1 MYIHPAGYRVILV
14 FFVLVVL
21 VAVLVHFI
29 PGIPGW
35 LEWGVRGALIAL
47 FCLVLWFFRIPPRP
61 FNAAPNEVTA
71 VSDGKVVL
79 VEEVEEPEVIGGKA
93 IKICVFL
100 SIFDV
105 HCQWAPVGGTL
116 EYYKYHPGEY
126 LVAWHEKSSTLNER
140 TTFAQR
146 TPSGLVV
153 WRQIAGAVARRIRVF
168 VEEGQE
174 VEHGQEAGF
183 ILFGSRIDFYLPL
196 DAEVL
201 VQPGDRVVARS
212 TVMARLPEVH

>member
-29 PGIPGW
+29 PGMPGW

-79 VEEVEEPEVIGGKA
+79 VEEVDEPEVIGGKA

-105 HCQWAPVGGTL
+105 HCQWAPVGGKL

-140 TTFAQR
+140 TTFGR
-146 TPSGLVV
+146 SGGLASDCRCGSAADPRVCQG
-153 WRQIAGAVARRIRVF
+153 RAGGGARPGGRVHP
-168 VEEGQE
+168 V
-174 VEHGQEAGF
+174 
-183 ILFGSRIDFYLPL
+183 RKPD
-196 DAEVL
+196 
-201 VQPGDRVVARS
+201 
-212 TVMARLPEVH
+212 

>member
-14 FFVLVVL
+14 FLILVIAL
-21 VAVLVHFI
+21 AVLVHQI
-29 PGIPGW
+29 PQIPSW
-35 LEWGVRGALIAL
+35 LEWGARGALLIL

-61 FNAAPNEVTA
+61 FSAAPNEVTA

-79 VEEVEEPEVIGGKA
+79 VEEVDEPEVIGGKA
-93 IKICVFL
+93 IKVCVFL

-105 HCQWAPVGGTL
+105 HCQWAPVGGIL
-116 EYYKYHPGEY
+116 EYFKYHPGEY

-140 TTFAQR
+140 TTFGQR
-146 TPSGLVV
+146 TPYGMVV
-153 WRQIAGAVARRIRVF
+153 WRQIAGAVARRIRWF

-174 VEHGQEAGF
+174 MKHGQEAGF

-212 TVMARLPEVH
+212 TVVARLPEVP

>member
-14 FFVLVVL
+14 FLAILVLL
-21 VAVLVHFI
+21 AVLIHQI
-29 PGIPGW
+29 PGMPMW
-35 LEWGVRGALIAL
+35 MEWGLRGAFLIL

-61 FNAAPNEVTA
+61 LTAGPNEVTA

-79 VEEVEEPEVIGGKA
+79 VEEVDEPEVIGGKA

-105 HCQWAPVGGTL
+105 HAQWAPIGGKL
-116 EYYKYHPGEY
+116 EYFKYHEGDY

-153 WRQIAGAVARRIRVF
+153 WRQIAGAVARRIRWF
-168 VEEGQE
+168 VNEGEE
-174 VEHGQEAGF
+174 VAHGQEAGF

-196 DAEVL
+196 GSEVL
-201 VQPGDRVVARS
+201 VKPGDRVVARG
-212 TVMARLPEVH
+212 TVMARLPEVD

>member
-1 MYIHPAGYRVILV
+1 MYIHPAGYRGILV
-14 FFVLVVL
+14 FLILVIAL
-21 VAVLVHFI
+21 AVLVHQI
-29 PGIPGW
+29 PQIPSW
-35 LEWGVRGALIAL
+35 LEWGARGALLIL
-47 FCLVLWFFRIPPRP
+47 FCLVLWFFRIPLRP
-61 FNAAPNEVTA
+61 FSAAPNEVTA

-79 VEEVEEPEVIGGKA
+79 VEEVDEPEVIGGKA
-93 IKICVFL
+93 IKVCVFL

-116 EYYKYHPGEY
+116 EYFKYHPGEY
-126 LVAWHEKSSTLNER
+126 LVAWHEKSSTLDER
-140 TTFAQR
+140 TTFGQR
-146 TPSGLVV
+146 TPYGMVV
-153 WRQIAGAVARRIRVF
+153 WRQIAGAVARRIRWF

-174 VEHGQEAGF
+174 MEHGQEAGF

-212 TVMARLPEVH
+212 TVVARLPEVP

>member
-14 FFVLVVL
+14 FLILVIAL
-21 VAVLVHFI
+21 AVLVHQI
-29 PGIPGW
+29 PQIPSW
-35 LEWGVRGALIAL
+35 LEWGARGALLIL

-61 FNAAPNEVTA
+61 FSAAPNEVTA

-79 VEEVEEPEVIGGKA
+79 VEEVDEPEVIGGKA
-93 IKICVFL
+93 IKVCVFL

-116 EYYKYHPGEY
+116 EYFKYHPGEY

-140 TTFAQR
+140 TPFGQR
-146 TPSGLVV
+146 TSYGMVV
-153 WRQIAGAVARRIRVF
+153 WRQIAGAVARRIRWF

-174 VEHGQEAGF
+174 MEHGQEAGF

-212 TVMARLPEVH
+212 TVVARLPEVP

>member
-1 MYIHPAGYRVILV
+1 MILV
-14 FFVLVVL
+14 FLVLVIAL
-21 VAVLVHFI
+21 AVLVHQI
-29 PGIPGW
+29 PQIPSW
-35 LEWGVRGALIAL
+35 LEWGVRGALLIL

-61 FNAAPNEVTA
+61 FSAAPNEITA

-79 VEEVEEPEVIGGKA
+79 VEEVDEPEVIGGKA
-93 IKICVFL
+93 IKVCVFL

-116 EYYKYHPGEY
+116 EYFKYHPGEY

-140 TTFAQR
+140 TTFGQR
-146 TPSGLVV
+146 TPHGVVV
-153 WRQIAGAVARRIRVF
+153 WRQIAGAVARRIRWF
-168 VEEGQE
+168 VGEGQE
-174 VEHGQEAGF
+174 MEHGQEAGF

-212 TVMARLPEVH
+212 TVVARLPEVP

>member
-14 FFVLVVL
+14 FFVLL
-21 VAVLVHFI
+21 LLLAVLVHFI
-29 PGIPGW
+29 PGIPSW
-35 LEWGVRGALIAL
+35 LNWGLRVVFMGL

-61 FNAAPNEVTA
+61 FSAAPNEITA

-79 VEEVEEPEVIGGKA
+79 VEEVDEPEVVGGKA
-93 IKICVFL
+93 IKVCIFL

-105 HCQWAPVGGTL
+105 HAQWAPIGGTL
-116 EYYKYHPGEY
+116 EYFKYHPGEY

-153 WRQIAGAVARRIRVF
+153 WRQIAGAVARRIRWF
-168 VEEGQE
+168 VEEGQH
-174 VEHGQEAGF
+174 VGHGQESGF
-183 ILFGSRIDFYLPL
+183 ILFGSRIDLYLPT
-196 DAEVL
+196 DSEIL

-212 TVMARLPEVH
+212 TVLARLKEVH

>member
-14 FFVLVVL
+14 FLVIIVAL
-21 VAVLVHFI
+21 AVLVHQI
-29 PGIPGW
+29 PQIPSW
-35 LEWGVRGALIAL
+35 LEWGLRGALLIL

-61 FNAAPNEVTA
+61 FSAAPNEVTA

-79 VEEVEEPEVIGGKA
+79 VEEVDEPEVIGGKA
-93 IKICVFL
+93 IKVCVFL

-116 EYYKYHPGEY
+116 EYFKYHPGEY

-140 TTFAQR
+140 TTFGQR
-146 TPSGLVV
+146 TPHGMVV
-153 WRQIAGAVARRIRVF
+153 WRQIAGAVARRIRWF

-174 VEHGQEAGF
+174 IEHGQEAGF
-183 ILFGSRIDFYLPL
+183 ILFGSRIDIYLPL

-201 VQPGDRVVARS
+201 VKPGDRVVARS
-212 TVMARLPEVH
+212 TVVAKLPELD

>member
-1 MYIHPAGYRVILV
+1 MYIHLAGYRVILV
-14 FFVLVVL
+14 FLVIVIAL
-21 VAVLVHFI
+21 AVLVRQI
-29 PGIPGW
+29 PQIPSW
-35 LEWGVRGALIAL
+35 LEWGVRGALLIL

-61 FNAAPNEVTA
+61 FSAAPNEVTA

-79 VEEVEEPEVIGGKA
+79 VEEVDEPEVIGGKA
-93 IKICVFL
+93 IKVCVFL

-116 EYYKYHPGEY
+116 EYFKYHPGEY

-140 TTFAQR
+140 TTFGQR
-146 TPSGLVV
+146 TPHGMVV
-153 WRQIAGAVARRIRVF
+153 WRQIAGAVARRIRWF

-174 VEHGQEAGF
+174 MEHGQEAGF

-201 VQPGDRVVARS
+201 VKPGDRVVARS
-212 TVMARLPEVH
+212 TVVARLPEVP

>member
-14 FFVLVVL
+14 FFLIAILLVVL
-21 VAVLVHFI
+21 VHQWGILPRWAEYGVGAVML
-29 PGIPGW
+29 
-35 LEWGVRGALIAL
+35 ALC
-47 FCLVLWFFRIPPRP
+47 CLVLWFFRIPPRP
-61 FNAAPNEVTA
+61 LSAGENEVTA

-79 VEEVEEPEVIGGKA
+79 VEEVDEPEVIGGRA

-105 HCQWAPVGGTL
+105 HAQWAPIGGRL
-116 EYYKYHPGEY
+116 EYFKYHEGEY

-146 TPSGLVV
+146 TPAGLVV
-153 WRQIAGAVARRIRVF
+153 WRQIAGAVARRIRWF
-168 VEEGQE
+168 VNEGDE
-174 VEHGQEAGF
+174 VAHGQECGF

-196 DAEVL
+196 GSEVL
-201 VQPGDRVVARS
+201 VKPGDRVVARG
-212 TVMARLPEVH
+212 TVMARLPEVD

>member
-14 FFVLVVL
+14 FFVLLVL
-21 VAVLVHFI
+21 LAVLVHVI
-29 PGIPGW
+29 PGMPSW
-35 LEWGVRGALIAL
+35 LEWGLRGVFLVL
-47 FCLVLWFFRIPPRP
+47 FCMVLWFFRIPPRP
-61 FNAAPNEVTA
+61 FTAGPHEVTA

-79 VEEVEEPEVIGGKA
+79 VEEVDEPEVIGGKA

-105 HCQWAPVGGTL
+105 HAQWAPIGGKL
-116 EYYKYHPGEY
+116 EYFKYHEGEY

-146 TPSGLVV
+146 TPAGLVV
-153 WRQIAGAVARRIRVF
+153 WRQIAGAVARRIRYF
-168 VEEGQE
+168 VEEGQM
-174 VEHGQEAGF
+174 VEHGQECGF

-196 DAEVL
+196 EAEVL
-201 VQPGDRVVARS
+201 VKPGDRVVARS

>member
-14 FFVLVVL
+14 FFVLLVL
-21 VAVLVHFI
+21 LAVLVHFI
-29 PGIPGW
+29 PGIPSW
-35 LEWGVRGALIAL
+35 LDWGLRVAFMGL

-61 FNAAPNEVTA
+61 FSAAPNEVTA

-79 VEEVEEPEVIGGKA
+79 VEEVDEPEVVGGKA
-93 IKICVFL
+93 IKVCIFL

-105 HCQWAPVGGTL
+105 HAQWAPIGGTL
-116 EYYKYHPGEY
+116 EYFKYHPGEY

-146 TPSGLVV
+146 TSSGLVV
-153 WRQIAGAVARRIRVF
+153 WRQIAGAVARRIRWF
-168 VEEGQE
+168 VEEGQH
-174 VEHGQEAGF
+174 VEHGQESGF
-183 ILFGSRIDFYLPL
+183 ILFGSRIDLYLPT
-196 DAEVL
+196 DSEIL

-212 TVMARLPEVH
+212 TVLARLKEVH

>member
-1 MYIHPAGYRVILV
+1 
-14 FFVLVVL
+14 
-21 VAVLVHFI
+21 
-29 PGIPGW
+29 
-35 LEWGVRGALIAL
+35 
-47 FCLVLWFFRIPPRP
+47 VLWVFRIPPRP
-61 FNAAPNEVTA
+61 FSAAPNEVTA

-79 VEEVEEPEVIGGKA
+79 VEEVDEPEVIGGKA
-93 IKICVFL
+93 IKVCVFL

-116 EYYKYHPGEY
+116 EYFKYHPGEY

-140 TTFAQR
+140 TTFGQR
-146 TPSGLVV
+146 TPYGMVV
-153 WRQIAGAVARRIRVF
+153 WRQIAGAVARRIRWF

-174 VEHGQEAGF
+174 MEHGQEAGF

-212 TVMARLPEVH
+212 TVVARLPEVP